1 MKNSIYFILLTF
13 LAQFTYSQC
22 TECNPAYVSM
32 GLCIIDGGCSES
44 SSPLYS
50 GDDCVAEATAF
61 TNEYCGSSG
70 CTCELALNYD
80 PNAFIDDG
88 SCVVMDGGCSDSTAE
103 NYSGDQCS
111 SSTFLAEDC
120 QFGSVELG
128 EFDFTVTDAN
138 MTVQVGADV
147 VLFNGEEP
155 PIGSLI
161 GAFFTNDAGELQC
174 AGYQTWSGDQLAI
187 AVWAS
192 ESGLDN
198 GFAAGESIT
207 WGLFIGG
214 QSFAASTSTMNS
226 SPPFSETFISNGFGQ
241 LLSADFSG
249 ELTAVIGCT
258 DPSAFNFNSD
268 ATIDDGSCYSLVWE
282 ETNTGSN
289 FTIGVTPDGNMQG
302 ENFSILTFNGNE
314 IPVGSY
320 LGVFFTNDNGQY
332 VCGGLEEWTGGN
344 IAIAAWGSEEGLDN
358 GFAIGE
364 EFTLFAQ
371 IYGQSFIA
379 TNVEWLTTPP
389 FTNTYSLNGFGNI
402 LSATFEGEI
411 TSTPG
416 CMDDAACNYD
426 LTATVDDGS
435 CTYADGL
442 YDCDGVCYND
452 SDGDTICDEEDN
464 CPNDAEN
471 DADGD
476 GVCESDEINGCTDL
490 NACNYDSTATEDNG
504 TCIQPITWYYDSD
517 GDGLGDDT
525 FTIDSCS
532 QPGPEFVNNINDPCP
547 NDSENDADGDG
558 ICESDEINGCTEL
571 NACNYDSEATDD
583 DASCE
588 YISCLDECGVP
599 NGDNST
605 CLDECGVP
613 NGDNSTCLDQCGI
626 PNGDNSTCL
635 DECGVPNGDNSTC
648 LDECGI
654 PNGDNSTCLDEC
666 GVPNGD
672 DSTCLD
678 ECGVPNGD
686 NSTCLDECGVPN
698 GDDSTCLDECG
709 VPNGDNST
717 CLDECG
723 VINGDNSSCTGCADS
738 SACNFI
744 GSTIDDG
751 SCEYPEEGYDCLG
764 ELLPVDSP
772 WGNNLGCDPFNNHTV
787 AFNVTENIEIG
798 DYVGLF
804 YTDENGNLVFSQGTE
819 YLGDI
824 FYFTVCGDDETT
836 EEKDGFTEGEEFI
849 WQIYSNGLDCSLPLS
864 VNYNQTQPTQGFYS
878 ANGISEVIGLSYDEL
893 TLELV
898 VVDVDC
904 NGQDNGLITALV
916 SGGSGNYNYEWST
929 GEINSAIPLLS
940 PGIYSVIVSDEN
952 GCMIEESQI
961 EISEPEEI
969 IISSFTTN
977 VSCNGAFDGSIDLDI
992 SGGTGDYSFYWS
1004 NGQTTE
1010 DIFDIGAGIYSVIVT
1025 DSNLCSQTADFEIIE
1040 PDAMSIS
1047 ENHFN
1052 VSCNGFADASIDI
1065 TVSGGV
1071 GDYTYSWSNGQ
1082 SIEDISSL
1090 TSGTYLVTAT
1100 DENECSV
1107 SIEIEIT
1114 EPEEL
1119 SISFS
1124 SLPGEYSDCNSG
1136 QLSVLVENGTG
1147 PYIYSWNNGET
1158 TSSIFGL
1165 CAGDYSVT
1173 VTDANSCTISASSTV
1188 DLLIPDG
1195 WEVSTTNF
1203 SNSQFALIDIPA
1215 DANLLFDGVDINI
1228 GDFIGVFYVN
1238 ESGGLSCGGYTVWE
1252 GLATSIFVIGPNY
1265 INLGFENGEQ
1275 YQWKIYNG
1283 ENQSGF
1289 AIYDTVNYNSE
1300 RYFFGDPDMS
1310 GVFYNIIY
1318 DNYGDV
1324 ETIYGINLYNWLI
1337 DNLDD
1342 LLIFSYET
1350 EDFGPNGGFPIGES
1364 YSLLSVSGIEGAI
1377 FSSYQSIPL
1386 NENPYTDWDMISTY
1400 MNSNNDVESIM
1411 SPILNNF
1418 IIIKDASGL
1427 VYWPAIPVST
1437 LDNLNTQE
1445 AYAIKTW
1452 APEEISI
1459 SGDFVQPEFTSN
1471 QWAEGWNFISYPRY
1485 WSNSVETS
1493 LSTVLSDIKLL
1504 KDDSGNIFWP
1514 ELGINT
1520 MSNMEAGEGY
1530 LLKLNIGYDFSFD
1543 SNSDYYPEN
1552 PFDAI
1557 APGGSISSEVG
1568 ARYGSDIENFELP
1581 VTTYLNMTIGFPVSS
1596 LNVEDGDELAVFD
1609 QLGNLVGVSKL
1620 KSGNN
1625 YIVVWGDDEETID
1638 KDGLL
1643 VDEKMIFKLWKKQ
1656 EDKIFII
1663 IPQWSEGG
1671 DNFSVNGI
1679 NIAES
1684 VNIEFTNKIISSINC
1699 YPNPASSFVNIE
1711 FSIENDSKLDI
1722 SLVDNLGKL
1731 VYNNSSSYNSGISR
1745 INLPLD
1751 NVSKGIYYIEVRGV
1765 DFVERIKLDVL

>member
-1 MKNSIYFILLTF
+1 MIMVNIFVVEWRNGPEKILLW
-13 LAQFTYSQC
+13 LHG
-22 TECNPAYVSM
+22 VH
-32 GLCIIDGGCSES
+32 
-44 SSPLYS
+44 
-50 GDDCVAEATAF
+50 
-61 TNEYCGSSG
+61 
-70 CTCELALNYD
+70 
-80 PNAFIDDG
+80 
-88 SCVVMDGGCSDSTAE
+88 
-103 NYSGDQCS
+103 
-111 SSTFLAEDC
+111 
-120 QFGSVELG
+120 
-128 EFDFTVTDAN
+128 
-138 MTVQVGADV
+138 
-147 VLFNGEEP
+147 
-155 PIGSLI
+155 
-161 GAFFTNDAGELQC
+161 
-174 AGYQTWSGDQLAI
+174 
-187 AVWAS
+187 
-192 ESGLDN
+192 
-198 GFAAGESIT
+198 
-207 WGLFIGG
+207 
-214 QSFAASTSTMNS
+214 
-226 SPPFSETFISNGFGQ
+226 ET
-241 LLSADFSG
+241 
-249 ELTAVIGCT
+249 
-258 DPSAFNFNSD
+258 
-268 ATIDDGSCYSLVWE
+268 
-282 ETNTGSN
+282 
-289 FTIGVTPDGNMQG
+289 
-302 ENFSILTFNGNE
+302 
-314 IPVGSY
+314 
-320 LGVFFTNDNGQY
+320 
-332 VCGGLEEWTGGN
+332 
-344 IAIAAWGSEEGLDN
+344 GLDN

-364 EFTLFAQ
+364 EYTLFAH

-379 TNVEWLTTPP
+379 INVEWQMMG
-389 FTNTYSLNGFGNI
+389 FSNTYALNGFGMI
-402 LSATFEGEI
+402 LSASFEGEI

-416 CMDDAACNYD
+416 CTDQSACNYD
-426 LTATVDDGS
+426 LSATIDDGS

-442 YDCDGVCYND
+442 YDCNGLCYND
-452 SDGDTICDEEDN
+452 ADADSICDEEDN
-464 CPNDAEN
+464 CPNDSEN

-547 NDSENDADGDG
+547 NDSENDADGDD
-558 ICESDEINGCTEL
+558 ICESDEINGCTES

-613 NGDNSTCLDQCGI
+613 NGDNSTCLDECGI
-626 PNGDNSTCL
+626 PNGDNSTCLDECGVANGDNSTCLDECGVPNGDNLLRAKLDECGVANGDNSTCL

-654 PNGDNSTCLDEC
+654 PNGDNSTCSDECGIPNGDNSSCLDEC
-666 GVPNGD
+666 GIPNGD
-672 DSTCLD
+672 NSTCLD
-678 ECGVPNGD
+678 ECGIPNGDNSTCLDECGIPNGD

-698 GDDSTCLDECG
+698 GDNSSCLDECGVPNGDNSTCLDECG

-738 SACNFI
+738 SACNYI

-836 EEKDGFTEGEEFI
+836 EEKDGFIEGEEFI
-849 WQIYSNGLDCSLPLS
+849 WQIYSNGFDCSLPLS

-904 NGQDNGLITALV
+904 NGQDNGLITAVV

-1010 DIFDIGAGIYSVIVT
+1010 DIFDIGAGVYSVIVT

-1136 QLSVLVENGTG
+1136 QLSVFAENGTG
-1147 PYIYSWNNGET
+1147 PYTYSWNNGET

-1173 VTDANSCTISASSTV
+1173 VTDANGCTISASSTV
-1188 DLLIPDG
+1188 DLLIPEG
-1195 WEVSTTNF
+1195 WEINETSSYHEIF
-1203 SNSQFALIDIPA
+1203 IPS
-1215 DANLLFDGVDINI
+1215 DSDLLFDGVDINI
-1228 GDFIGVFYVN
+1228 GDLIGVFFVN
-1238 ESGGLSCGGYTVWE
+1238 SENIPTCGGYTIWE
-1252 GLATSIFVIGPNY
+1252 GESTSIFSYGNDGDID
-1265 INLGFENGEQ
+1265 GFDEGEQ
-1275 YQWKIYNG
+1275 FQWKIYNG
-1283 ENQSGF
+1283 ETHSGF
-1289 AIYDTVNYNSE
+1289 AIYDNSYEYE
-1300 RYFFGDPDMS
+1300 RYFSSNQIS
-1310 GVFYNIIY
+1310 GVL
-1318 DNYGDV
+1318 G
-1324 ETIYGINLYNWLI
+1324 L
-1337 DNLDD
+1337 
-1342 LLIFSYET
+1342 
-1350 EDFGPNGGFPIGES
+1350 
-1364 YSLLSVSGIEGAI
+1364 VS
-1377 FSSYQSIPL
+1377 SSFQTIPL
-1386 NENPYTDWDMISTY
+1386 NENPYTNWDLVSTY
-1400 MNSNNDVESIM
+1400 MNSNDDVEAIM

-1437 LDNLNTQE
+1437 LDNLNTLE

-1452 APEEISI
+1452 SPEEINI
-1459 SGDFVQPEFTSN
+1459 SGDFVQPEFTNN
-1471 QWAEGWNFISYPRY
+1471 QWVEGWNFISYPRY

-1493 LSTVLSDIKLL
+1493 LSAVLSDIKLL

-1530 LLKLNIGYDFSFD
+1530 LLKLNNESDFSFD
-1543 SNSDYYPEN
+1543 SNSDFYPEN
-1552 PFDAI
+1552 PFDAVL
-1557 APGGSISSEVG
+1557 PGGSFSSDIG
-1568 ARYGSDIENFELP
+1568 ARYGSDLENFDLP
-1581 VTTYLNMTIGFPVSS
+1581 VTTYLNMTIGFPVNS

-1643 VDEKMIFKLWKKQ
+1643 LDEKMIFKLWKKQ
-1656 EDKIFII
+1656 EDKIFIV
-1663 IPQWSEGG
+1663 IPQWSEGS

-1684 VNIEFTNKIISSINC
+1684 VNVEFNDKIISSINC
-1699 YPNPASSFVNIE
+1699 FPNPASSFVNLE

-1722 SLVDNLGKL
+1722 SLVDNLGKF
-1731 VYNNSSSYNSGISR
+1731 VYNNSAFYNSGTSR

-1765 DFVERIKLDVL
+1765 GFVERIKLDVL

>member
-1 MKNSIYFILLTF
+1 MKNSIYFILLIF

-22 TECNPAYVSM
+22 NQCDDFYLSNFS
-32 GLCIIDGGCSES
+32 LCIVDGGCSDS
-44 SSPLYS
+44 SALNYS
-50 GDDCVAEATAF
+50 GDDCSAETF
-61 TNEYCGSSG
+61 INENCDYGAVG
-70 CTCELALNYD
+70 CTCPDSYNYD
-80 PNAFIDDG
+80 PSAVVDDG
-88 SCVVMDGGCSDSTAE
+88 SCVVLSGGCGDSTAE
-103 NYSGDQCS
+103 NYSGDSCATS
-111 SSTFLAEDC
+111 IFASPDC
-120 QFGSVELG
+120 QYGSVELG
-128 EFDFTVTDAN
+128 EFSYTITDAN

-174 AGYQTWSGDQLAI
+174 AGYQPWTGDQLAI

-192 ESGLDN
+192 ESSLDN

-214 QSFAASTSTMNS
+214 QSFAASSSTMNS
-226 SPPFSETFISNGFGQ
+226 SPPFSETFTSNGFGQ

-249 ELTAVIGCT
+249 ELTAIIGCT
-258 DPSAFNFNSD
+258 DSSAFNFNSD
-268 ATIDDGSCYSLVWE
+268 ATVDDGSCYSLVWDE
-282 ETNTGSN
+282 PNTGSN
-289 FTIGVTPDGNMQG
+289 ASIAVTPEGNSLGQ
-302 ENFSILTFNGNE
+302 NFSVLTFNGNE

-332 VCGGLEEWTGGN
+332 VCGGMEEWTGEN
-344 IAIAAWGSEEGLDN
+344 IAMAAWGSETGLDN

-364 EFTLFAQ
+364 EYTLFAQ

-379 TNVEWLTTPP
+379 TNVEWITTPP
-389 FTNTYSLNGFGNI
+389 FSNTYSLNGFGMI

-416 CMDDAACNYD
+416 CTDQSACNYD
-426 LTATVDDGS
+426 LSATTDDGS

-442 YDCDGVCYND
+442 YDCDGLCYND
-452 SDGDTICDEEDN
+452 ADSDSICDEEDN
-464 CPNDAEN
+464 CPNDSEN
-471 DADGD
+471 DEDGD
-476 GVCESDEINGCTDL
+476 GVCESDEIYGCTDL

-558 ICESDEINGCTEL
+558 ICESDEINGCTES

-599 NGDNST
+599 NGDNS
-605 CLDECGVP
+605 
-613 NGDNSTCLDQCGI
+613 S
-626 PNGDNSTCL
+626 
-635 DECGVPNGDNSTC
+635 
-648 LDECGI
+648 
-654 PNGDNSTCLDEC
+654 
-666 GVPNGD
+666 
-672 DSTCLD
+672 
-678 ECGVPNGD
+678 
-686 NSTCLDECGVPN
+686 
-698 GDDSTCLDECG
+698 CLDECG

-738 SACNFI
+738 SACNYT

-836 EEKDGFTEGEEFI
+836 EEKDGFIEGEEFI

-878 ANGISEVIGLSYDEL
+878 ANGISEIIGLSYDEL

-898 VVDVDC
+898 VIDVDC

-929 GEINSAIPLLS
+929 GGVNSAIPLLS

-969 IISSFTTN
+969 IVSAFTTN

-1004 NGQTTE
+1004 SGQTTE
-1010 DIFDIGAGIYSVIVT
+1010 DIFDIGAGAYSVIVT
-1025 DSNLCSQTADFEIIE
+1025 DSNLCSQTIDFEITE

-1071 GDYTYSWSNGQ
+1071 GDYTFSWSNGQ

-1090 TSGTYLVTAT
+1090 NSGTYLVTAT

-1147 PYIYSWNNGET
+1147 PYTYSWNNGET
-1158 TSSIFGL
+1158 NSSIFGL
-1165 CAGDYSVT
+1165 CAGDYSVI
-1173 VTDANSCTISASSTV
+1173 VTDANGCTISASSTV
-1188 DLLIPDG
+1188 DLLIPEG
-1195 WEVSTTNF
+1195 W
-1203 SNSQFALIDIPA
+1203 DINETSSYHEIIITSDA
-1215 DANLLFDGVDINI
+1215 DLLFDGVDINI
-1228 GDFIGVFYVN
+1228 GDLIGVFFIN
-1238 ESGGLSCGGYTVWE
+1238 SENIPTCGGYTIWE
-1252 GLATSIFVIGPNY
+1252 GESTSIFSYGNDGDID
-1265 INLGFENGEQ
+1265 GFDEGEQ
-1275 YQWKIYNG
+1275 FQWKIYNG
-1283 ENQSGF
+1283 ETHSGF
-1289 AIYDTVNYNSE
+1289 AIYDNSYEYE
-1300 RYFFGDPDMS
+1300 RYFSSNQIS
-1310 GVFYNIIY
+1310 GVL
-1318 DNYGDV
+1318 G
-1324 ETIYGINLYNWLI
+1324 L
-1337 DNLDD
+1337 
-1342 LLIFSYET
+1342 
-1350 EDFGPNGGFPIGES
+1350 
-1364 YSLLSVSGIEGAI
+1364 VS
-1377 FSSYQSIPL
+1377 SSFQTIPL
-1386 NENPYTDWDMISTY
+1386 NENPYTNWDLVSTY
-1400 MNSNNDVESIM
+1400 MKSTDDVEAIM

-1437 LDNLNTQE
+1437 LDNLNTLE

-1452 APEEISI
+1452 SPEEINI
-1459 SGDFVQPEFTSN
+1459 SGDFVQPEFTNN
-1471 QWAEGWNFISYPRY
+1471 QWVEGWNFISYPRY

-1530 LLKLNIGYDFSFD
+1530 LIKLNNESDFSFD
-1543 SNSDYYPEN
+1543 SNSDFYPEN
-1552 PFDAI
+1552 PFDAVL
-1557 APGGSISSEVG
+1557 PGGSITSEFG
-1568 ARYGSDIENFELP
+1568 ARYGSDLEKFEHP
-1581 VTTYLNMTIGFPVSS
+1581 ISTYINMTIGFPVNS

-1620 KSGNN
+1620 KSENN

-1663 IPQWSEGG
+1663 IPQWSEGS

-1684 VNIEFTNKIISSINC
+1684 VNIEFNNKIISSINC

-1731 VYNNSSSYNSGISR
+1731 VYNNSSLYNSGISR